1 VTELR
6 PNITI
11 RKLDLAGVETFAYS
25 GGVVSRT
32 PTSVV
37 VEAHFSRYERLDLG
51 YAMFERGD
59 RFVEYFYAD
68 RWYNIFEVHAA
79 GDDKLRGWYCNVT
92 RPADI
97 TDNAVSAV
105 DLALDAFIYP
115 DGRMLVLDEDEFE
128 ALSLTDEDR
137 AAAIGAVDE
146 LRRMAARREAP
157 FRVSGDLT
165 G

>member
-1 VTELR
+1 MTELR
-6 PNITI
+6 PTITI
-11 RKLDLAGVETFAYS
+11 HKLNLAGAETFAYS
-25 GGVVSRT
+25 GEVVSRT
-32 PTSVV
+32 ATSVV
-37 VEAHFSRYERLDLG
+37 VEARFSRFDRLDLG

-79 GDDKLRGWYCNVT
+79 GDDRLRGWYCNVT

-97 TDNAVSAV
+97 TDNAISAV

-137 AAAIGAVDE
+137 AAAKGAVDE
-146 LRRMAARREAP
+146 LKRLVELRTGL
-157 FRVSGDLT
+157 FRAVAE
-165 G
+165 